1 MTLYRLRH
9 ETVYTYA
16 DRVSISHD
24 VAHIVPR
31 ELPRQRIHRV
41 LLAIEPT
48 PVTLTRFTDYFG
60 NPAVFFLVEEPHA
73 QLVVRAES
81 EVEVT
86 APPLADFAASTPWD
100 AMAQAVAAR
109 RDLRALEAFECS
121 FDSPFVARS
130 EALAEYARPSFPPG
144 RPVLE
149 GARDLCAR
157 IHRDFRYDPTATS
170 LATPLHDV
178 LAQRHGVCQDFAHV
192 MIGAL
197 RSLGVP
203 ARYVSGY
210 VRSASEARSPQAVSG
225 AQRGEAERRSSGGQ
239 ASEVH
244 QDVVAD
250 RMVGSEASHA
260 WAQVF
265 SPESGWTD
273 FDPTNDVVPADQ
285 HVVLGWGRDYDDVS
299 PIQGVTLGG
308 GLQTVAVKV
317 ELRPR
322 D

>member
-1 MTLYRLRH
+1 MTRYRLRH

-41 LLAIEPT
+41 LLAIEPA

-60 NPAVFFLVEEPHA
+60 NPAVFFLIEEPHA

-86 APPLADFAASTPWD
+86 APPLAEFAASAPWD
-100 AMAQAVAAR
+100 AMAQAVSAR

-130 EALAEYARPSFPPG
+130 DALRDYALPSFPPG

-157 IHRDFRYDPTATS
+157 IHRDFRYDPAATS
-170 LATPLHDV
+170 LATPLHEV

-210 VRSASEARSPQAVSG
+210 VRSAPLQ
-225 AQRGEAERRSSGGQ
+225 GEADDDE
-239 ASEVH
+239 A
-244 QDVVAD
+244 
-250 RMVGSEASHA
+250 MVGSEASHA

-273 FDPTNDVVPADQ
+273 FDPTNDVVPSDQ

>member
-9 ETVYTYA
+9 ETVYSYA

-31 ELPRQRIHRV
+31 ELPRQRIHSV
-41 LLAIEPT
+41 LLAIEPA

-60 NPAVFFLVEEPHA
+60 NPAVFFLVEEPHD

-86 APPLADFAASTPWD
+86 APPLADFAASAPWD
-100 AMAQAVAAR
+100 AMALAVSAR
-109 RDLRALEAFECS
+109 RDAHTLEAYECG

-130 EALAEYARPSFPPG
+130 EALADYALPSFPPG
-144 RPVLE
+144 RPVLA
-149 GARDLCAR
+149 GARDLCTR

-170 LATPLHDV
+170 LATPLHEV

-197 RSLGVP
+197 RSIGVP

-210 VRSASEARSPQAVSG
+210 VRTASEARSEP
-225 AQRGEAERRSSGGQ
+225 Q

-244 QDVVAD
+244 QDVVAGPLL
-250 RMVGSEASHA
+250 GSEASHA

-273 FDPTNDVVPADQ
+273 FDPTNDVVPSDQ

-322 D
+322 A

>member
-9 ETVYTYA
+9 ETVYSYA

-31 ELPRQRIHRV
+31 ALPRQRIHSV
-41 LLAIEPT
+41 LLAIEPA

-60 NPAVFFLVEEPHA
+60 NPAVFFLVEEPHD

-86 APPLADFAASTPWD
+86 APPLADFAASAPWD
-100 AMAQAVAAR
+100 AMALAVSAR
-109 RDLRALEAFECS
+109 RDAEALEAYECG
-121 FDSPFVARS
+121 FDSPFVVRS
-130 EALAEYARPSFPPG
+130 DALADYALPSFPPG

-149 GARDLCAR
+149 GARDLCTR

-170 LATPLHDV
+170 LATPLHEV

-197 RSLGVP
+197 RSIGVP

-210 VRSASEARSPQAVSG
+210 VRTASGARSEP
-225 AQRGEAERRSSGGQ
+225 Q

-244 QDVVAD
+244 RDAVAN
-250 RMVGSEASHA
+250 RLVGSEASHA

-273 FDPTNDVVPADQ
+273 FDPTNDVVPSDQ

-317 ELRPR
+317 ELRPLGLLG
-322 D
+322 

>member
-9 ETVYTYA
+9 ETVYSYA

-31 ELPRQRIHRV
+31 ELPRQRIHSV
-41 LLAIEPT
+41 LLAIEPA

-60 NPAVFFLVEEPHA
+60 NPAVFFLVEEPHD

-86 APPLADFAASTPWD
+86 APPLADFAASVPWD
-100 AMAQAVAAR
+100 AMAIAVAAR
-109 RDLRALEAFECS
+109 RDADALEAYECS
-121 FDSPFVARS
+121 FDSPFVVRS
-130 EALAEYARPSFPPG
+130 EALADYALPSFPPG

-149 GARDLCAR
+149 GARDLCTR

-170 LATPLHDV
+170 LATPLHEV

-197 RSLGVP
+197 RSIGVP

-210 VRSASEARSPQAVSG
+210 VKSSDPEAKDG
-225 AQRGEAERRSSGGQ
+225 ADDEG
-239 ASEVH
+239 
-244 QDVVAD
+244 
-250 RMVGSEASHA
+250 MLGSEASHA

-265 SPESGWTD
+265 SPESGWSD
-273 FDPTNDVVPADQ
+273 FDPTNDVVPSDQ

-322 D
+322 A

>member
-86 APPLADFAASTPWD
+86 APPLADFAASAPWD
-100 AMAQAVAAR
+100 AMAQAVSAR

-130 EALAEYARPSFPPG
+130 DALRDYALPSFLPG

-149 GARDLCAR
+149 GARDLCTR
-157 IHRDFRYDPTATS
+157 IHRDFRYDPAATS
-170 LATPLHDV
+170 LATPLHEV

-210 VRSASEARSPQAVSG
+210 VRSAPLNPAEDDDEA
-225 AQRGEAERRSSGGQ
+225 
-239 ASEVH
+239 
-244 QDVVAD
+244 
-250 RMVGSEASHA
+250 MVGAEASHA

-273 FDPTNDVVPADQ
+273 FDPTNDVVPSDQ

>member
-1 MTLYRLRH
+1 MTAYRLRH
-9 ETVYTYA
+9 ETVYRYA

-41 LLAIEPT
+41 QLAIEPA
-48 PVTLTRFTDYFG
+48 PVTLTRFSDYFG
-60 NPAVFFLVEEPHA
+60 NPAVFFLVEEPHD

-81 EVEVT
+81 EVAVT
-86 APPLADFAASTPWD
+86 APPPADLSASTPWD
-100 AMAQAVAAR
+100 AMASALSTR
-109 RDLRALEAFECS
+109 RDGSALEALECS
-121 FDSPFVARS
+121 YDSPFVLRS
-130 EALAEYARPSFPPG
+130 DALADYALPSFPPG

-157 IHRDFRYDPTATS
+157 IHRDFRYDPSATS

-197 RSLGVP
+197 RSIGVP

-210 VRSASEARSPQAVSG
+210 VRTASGARSEP
-225 AQRGEAERRSSGGQ
+225 Q
-239 ASEVH
+239 ASEDR
-244 QDVVAD
+244 QDAVGVA
-250 RMVGSEASHA
+250 MVGSEASHA
-260 WAQVF
+260 WAQVYA
-265 SPESGWTD
+265 PESGWTD
-273 FDPTNDVVPADQ
+273 FDPTNDVVPSDQ

-308 GLQTVAVKV
+308 GLQTVSVDV

>member
-1 MTLYRLRH
+1 MTRYRLRH

-86 APPLADFAASTPWD
+86 APPLADFAASAPWD
-100 AMAQAVAAR
+100 AMAQAVSAR
-109 RDLRALEAFECS
+109 RDVRALEAFECS

-130 EALAEYARPSFPPG
+130 DGLRDYALPSFPPG

-157 IHRDFRYDPTATS
+157 IHRDFRYDPAATS
-170 LATPLHDV
+170 LATPLHEV

-210 VRSASEARSPQAVSG
+210 VRSAPLNPAEGDDEA
-225 AQRGEAERRSSGGQ
+225 
-239 ASEVH
+239 
-244 QDVVAD
+244 
-250 RMVGSEASHA
+250 MVGAEASHA

-273 FDPTNDVVPADQ
+273 FDPTNDVVPSDQ